1 MKPEE
6 DEKIRERIL
15 LLKHCFY
22 FDSLGEEEA
31 IKFMNERLEE
41 KGFKKVNTFQEA
53 AYLFTDSELTEI
65 LNGIAVVFPFKGQ
78 YYTFKNN
85 HLYVEQDSSDKVL
98 SEMDRAIRIYQEKV
112 WVILKIL
119 TNYDKLDLET
129 LKDYI
134 SHAITSKVDYTQI
147 LADLQNNYQLVV
159 SEIDGDKIFWKIPS
173 EIKEIIKI
181 QINRMDEFQYL
192 MDKLPLKEIQQTQP
206 RISKSPTIETSDD
219 KTFIDLSEVLELI
232 REDKGTYID
241 VEETSHR
248 SLVEK
253 KVETKKKDKKT
264 EKMEEKSITVEGWIK
279 KILKN
284 EIIFRTGD
292 GQEVRFIC
300 NRPELIAFCI
310 GNINKQLRFY
320 FDVKAAE
327 LVCQKVE
334 VAD

>member
-192 MDKLPLKEIQQTQP
+192 MDN
-206 RISKSPTIETSDD
+206 
-219 KTFIDLSEVLELI
+219 LELI